1 VSTADKVRVAYREGK
16 NQFSVKDNEH
26 GPELLLYKGHLSQ
39 VLRNDF
45 ASRSTPVPWR
55 LSSNWGGPLFYGY
68 FTEKF
73 PPKREYA
80 LHTDRWQ
87 DFNPPL
93 NQTHITLSETETPG
107 VLRANMDTEIPF
119 FKTFMIQID
128 AGDWREDPSTSFTW
142 PLHEGLNTLTI
153 RARNTA
159 GIMGAPSTISVVR
172 ND

>member
-1 VSTADKVRVAYREGK
+1 M
-16 NQFSVKDNEH
+16 
-26 GPELLLYKGHLSQ
+26 LLYKGHLSL

-45 ASRSTPVPWR
+45 ASRPTPVPWR

-68 FTEKF
+68 FGEKF

-93 NQTHITLSETETPG
+93 NPAHLTLSETETPG
-107 VLRANMDTEIPF
+107 NLRVDADTETPF
-119 FKTFMIQID
+119 FQTFLVRID
-128 AGDWREDPSTSFTW
+128 EGDWTENPAMSFTW
-142 PLHEGLNTLTI
+142 PLHEGLNTLAV

-159 GIMGAPSTISVVR
+159 GVAGPPSEISVVR

>member
-1 VSTADKVRVAYREGK
+1 MRARTRSPSRKKSTVR
-16 NQFSVKDNEH
+16 NCFS
-26 GPELLLYKGHLSQ
+26 YKGHLSQ

-68 FTEKF
+68 FAEKF

-93 NQTHITLSETETPG
+93 NQVHLTLSETEAPG
-107 VLRANMDTEIPF
+107 VLRVDADTETPF
-119 FKTFMIQID
+119 FQTFLSRID
-128 AGDWREDPSTSFTW
+128 
-142 PLHEGLNTLTI
+142 EGGLDGRSRDVFHL
-153 RARNTA
+153 
-159 GIMGAPSTISVVR
+159 APSRRAEYAGRSR
-172 ND
+172 P